1 MCLIN
6 GAINILVFVMLNTPK
21 SKVETHIDAED
32 QVYSG
37 GHKVCCL
44 DGGSAAVL
52 FFEGRTLPQY
62 INWEMYEY
70 SFSYPGITVSTSP
83 HLDERPRIAPVKDFD
98 PG

>member
-37 GHKVCCL
+37 GHKGCCL
-44 DGGSAAVL
+44 ALSYWDECYKVRSETSQCYAP
-52 FFEGRTLPQY
+52 EQTIYPWYGRP
-62 INWEMYEY
+62 IDIE
-70 SFSYPGITVSTSP
+70 
-83 HLDERPRIAPVKDFD
+83 
-98 PG
+98 